1 MITCN
6 GAADFRALGLPD
18 YAKEFDVFDLHSHFR
33 KPSRAITSGG
43 FIDESDTQPIGLRSL
58 YFHYYKIDMQHGVHS
73 ARRDAEATLELFIEQ
88 YTKKEK
94 LKNVASRENDDFAR
108 YSVIQTLP
116 K

>member
-1 MITCN
+1 
-6 GAADFRALGLPD
+6 
-18 YAKEFDVFDLHSHFR
+18 
-33 KPSRAITSGG
+33 
-43 FIDESDTQPIGLRSL
+43 
-58 YFHYYKIDMQHGVHS
+58 MQHGVHS